1 MSGLNYAAI
10 VKLHD
15 QVSAPAKQAALSVR
29 GMASSIRQS
38 QAQLAAGFD
47 KSIDRLKTLTGLAAK
62 AGMAV
67 GTVGMGAMSHATN
80 VVAKF
85 EDMQAT
91 LETLDGSS
99 EKAKKSLEWIKKFTF
114 TTPYELDQTTEAFTR
129 LKAYGIDP
137 MDGTLKTLGDTSA
150 AMGKDLMA
158 SVDMMADAVVGENQ
172 RLKEFGIRGSII
184 EGKQGKQSGP
194 KGLSMLGGASSKAGT
209 ADQIEYSYIDKTGKQ
224 RSVRVNKNDQ
234 EAIRK
239 TLIEIFNDKFV
250 GAMEKRSKTFNGI
263 LSNVKDTITG
273 LQSQFMEAGAFDQL
287 KASLQSRLDMLN
299 RLQQSG
305 KVTEWGK
312 QFAHYMEKASKGID
326 KLKNNIRPAINYV
339 RDLAGGWK
347 KLGVYASAGAA
358 IWTASPLLS
367 ALVSQL
373 SLSRLAV
380 AGGVLAWRNWDKLMP
395 QLSQRFP
402 ALGGALGRLGQH
414 LERFKGLAGSA
425 FRQLIDWALRS
436 GSKFGKAFGPFLT
449 NLIQRLDG
457 WLARLNQRIA
467 SGNLGEWLDQLWQK
481 AQPAV
486 TAIMDFGTGIWEA
499 VSAVIDTVVW
509 VKELVGG
516 WENLGKVFV
525 GLGLVS
531 YFSSLLGGLAA
542 IFTIIS
548 TPVGAIVV
556 AVAAAAGAIYYL
568 YKNWETVKASLAES
582 WWGRI
587 IINLV
592 ESVQAKIE
600 LWKRGMAIMQ
610 VAWEKLKK
618 SWRDDTWG
626 KVLRKTF
633 DVVMHPV
640 QSFHDLIDWVKSKWD
655 KTKATLE
662 ETKWGKLLLDTFDVV
677 MHPVQSFHDL
687 IDWVKSKW
695 DETKATLEETKWG
708 KVLLFTVDKLF
719 SPFENLKTI
728 WESAKLLWE
737 KLTDAFADIHWSD
750 TLTGAIDRIR
760 KSIDDLITGWEK
772 VKNITGEAWDST
784 KETASNA
791 WESTKGYAQ
800 SAATTVSNV
809 WQNLTGGSRTEDT
822 AGVNDDLMKVYERA
836 NQIAQ
841 QQGYSIVIKDGMR
854 TIEEQRENLKKGAS
868 KTLNSRHLTGHA
880 LDLAVNYDGKQSNE
894 KDWEWVR
901 RINEAMQQ
909 AAKELNVPI
918 EWGGNWKSF
927 KDGFHWQL
935 PWHEYRKNTG
945 AKLANPLPFTAAT
958 KISASARMRLAIN
971 TLKSFGWSENQ
982 AIGLAANIKQES
994 EFDPERVGDG
1004 GMAYGLGQWH
1014 ADRQADF
1021 AKTFGKNIKDATFME
1036 QLRFVQYELTKGK
1049 EQGAG
1054 NKLRQAQ
1061 SAQEAAAIVSRYYE
1075 RPLRVQAE
1083 MQLRAGIA
1091 TDIENALRN
1100 DNVLRGNNV
1109 KPIQT
1114 AASAVKSFT
1123 QEVRGQHELTVNL
1136 KAAPGVEYSVAE
1148 KKTTGVASKFNL
1160 GKQAG
1165 AAA

>member
-158 SVDMMADAVVGENQ
+158 SVEMMADAVVGENE

-695 DETKATLEETKWG
+695 DETKATLEESAWG
-708 KVLLFTVDKLF
+708 NILLDAINLVT
-719 SPFENLKTI
+719 SPFETLK
-728 WESAKLLWE
+728 ALWE
-737 KLTDAFADIHWSD
+737 KIKELWDKVTGAFKDIGWADV
-750 TLTGAIDRIR
+750 LQGAID
-760 KSIDDLITGWEK
+760 KLKQGIDLLIEGWEK
-772 VKNITGEAWDST
+772 VKNYASEGWDAT

-791 WESTKGYAQ
+791 WEATKGVASDALQ
-800 SAATTVSNV
+800 ATQAFGQTVAVNTVEAAKTVVSTANNVVQNTTSVISNLVAGGNNAKDQGGKAANWHKVKTDIVDAAKVAKVDPGTLAAIAHFESKFNANAAPIARNAAKNTIRLFDGRMGISSAHGLGQFLDGTWTDYINKYGSKYGIANAGHLNKSQAAEYRNNV
-809 WQNLTGGSRTEDT
+809 KIQAAMLAEFT
-822 AGVNDDLMKVYERA
+822 
-836 NQIAQ
+836 
-841 QQGYSIVIKDGMR
+841 
-854 TIEEQRENLKKGAS
+854 REN
-868 KTLNSRHLTGHA
+868 
-880 LDLAVNYDGKQSNE
+880 V
-894 KDWEWVR
+894 
-901 RINEAMQQ
+901 
-909 AAKELNVPI
+909 
-918 EWGGNWKSF
+918 
-927 KDGFHWQL
+927 QL
-935 PWHEYRKNTG
+935 G
-945 AKLANPLPFTAAT
+945 AKLGGKDEIANVYALHNLG
-958 KISASARMRLAIN
+958 S
-971 TLKSFGWSENQ
+971 
-982 AIGLAANIKQES
+982 
-994 EFDPERVGDG
+994 GDG
-1004 GMAYGLGQWH
+1004 
-1014 ADRQADF
+1014 
-1021 AKTFGKNIKDATFME
+1021 AKFLA
-1036 QLRFVQYELTKGK
+1036 
-1049 EQGAG
+1049 
-1054 NKLRQAQ
+1054 
-1061 SAQEAAAIVSRYYE
+1061 
-1075 RPLRVQAE
+1075 
-1083 MQLRAGIA
+1083 
-1091 TDIENALRN
+1091 ALRN
-1100 DNVLRGNNV
+1100 NPSMAVNHVLSDKVIRGNSSLYANGGISV
-1109 KPIQT
+1109 GEAYMRMGNLMRQGQAYAEEARQLAGVAQQTISDNQQLAATSNSTVRPIPT
-1114 AASAVKSFT
+1114 AASAVQKFMG
-1123 QEVRGQHELTVNL
+1123 EVRGQHELTLNL
-1136 KAAPGVEYSVAE
+1136 KAAPGVQYSVAE